1 MSDDPGR
8 DTQGDDP
15 TEFFWDLASEFLVRE
30 GIEQGQLMG
39 FPCLRAGGEFF
50 ATCDHRTGVL
60 IVKLDRDTV
69 AEMVESGH
77 GALRPRRPG
86 VQGVGGS
93 VRARRVPLAG
103 FDERRGVLRLRRCGA
118 MSRRHSTGSLLR
130 GWHSSAVRGRDKA
143 WFSERRRT
151 YESAVATPAK
161 AFVDALGEE
170 LRATVSPGIESVPKV
185 NGSISPST
193 TMCGS
198 RQCGSVQGPPPVPFL
213 GGSAKKVAPTLFV
226 RLSRDQTGFATGVV
240 PESLVRWRDAVAS
253 GRGAELTEAIDTMS
267 QIREVDVVGQS
278 LKRVPAGYDAGH
290 PREGLLRHKF
300 LQVRWVEET
309 PPEVHSGAFVPWC
322 AERLGLCEPVH
333 HWLVAHAT
341 GSPTGSG

>member
-1 MSDDPGR
+1 MSEAAFD
-8 DTQGDDP
+8 
-15 TEFFWDLASEFLVRE
+15 
-30 GIEQGQLMG
+30 G
-39 FPCLRAGGEFF
+39 FP
-50 ATCDHRTGVL
+50 
-60 IVKLDRDTV
+60 
-69 AEMVESGH
+69 VEG
-77 GALRPRRPG
+77 
-86 VQGVGGS
+86 
-93 VRARRVPLAG
+93 LA
-103 FDERRGVLRLRRCGA
+103 FLSEL
-118 MSRRHSTGSLLR
+118 
-130 GWHSSAVRGRDKA
+130 RGRDKA

-170 LRATVSPGIESVPKV
+170 LRAAVSPGIESVPKV
-185 NGSISPST
+185 NGSISPINNDVRFSPDADPYKDHLLF
-193 TMCGS
+193 
-198 RQCGSVQGPPPVPFL
+198 RFWEGP
-213 GGSAKKVAPTLFV
+213 AKKVAPTLFV
-226 RLSRDQTGFATGVV
+226 RLSRAQTGFATGVV

-253 GRGAELTEAIDTMS
+253 GRGAELTAAIDTIS

-322 AERLGLCEPVH
+322 AERLGLCEPVP
-333 HWLVAHAT
+333 HWLATHAT